1 MENQNRLAVVGIMVE
16 DKDSSEK
23 VNAVLHD
30 FGEFIVG
37 RMGLPYRNKGI
48 NVISIVIDAPANVI
62 NTLTGK
68 LGMIPAVGAK
78 ALFSNK

>member
-16 DKDSSEK
+16 DVSSSER

-30 FGEFIVG
+30 FGGYIVG
-37 RMGLPYRNKGI
+37 RMGLPYKNKGI
-48 NVISIVIDAPANVI
+48 NVISVVIDAPANVI

-68 LGMIPAVGAK
+68 LGMIPSVSAK